1 MQRGVA
7 KGIANLGYKKELETA
22 IVQKESQIQVT
33 QKSWKK
39 ELETAIA
46 ERSYQIQSRKGDPE
60 ARDDDKAGNAE
71 KS

>member
-1 MQRGVA
+1 MELQRRAANSQKGVA
-7 KGIANLGYKKELETA
+7 QKSCREELQKEL
-22 IVQKESQIQVT
+22 QIQFT
-33 QKSWKK
+33 KKSWKK

-46 ERSYQIQSRKGDPE
+46 ERSCQIQSRKGDPE

>member
-22 IVQKESQIQVT
+22 IA
-33 QKSWKK
+33 
-39 ELETAIA
+39 ET
-46 ERSYQIQSRKGDPE
+46 SCQIQSRKGDPE
-60 ARDDDKAGNAE
+60 ARDDDKARNAE